1 MAKKATVLLV
11 ISESLNDNVI
21 VSQALDHA
29 RVIAK
34 AGLAEFEII
43 AVAVMDAKFTE
54 EEKFKDRAEEI
65 ADAPVHVIR
74 GTRARIPLSPFVNG
88 RRIAAALGDVKKTF
102 THVHARNDYSAIASR
117 YVARA
122 TGATLIW
129 DCRGDAVS
137 EVDFFRATSR
147 LAWPAKQGLIARRRV
162 AARVADRAIFV
173 SHALRKRIG
182 DNWRSD
188 KPYEIIPCSASHE
201 SFFYSAALRQ
211 DARKELNL
219 APRDRLYIYSGGLAP
234 YQKFPEMIQMF
245 DRISKNDRNA
255 WLLVLTPAK
264 AQAAHLIGKRPRV
277 TLKSVATGDVNRYLN
292 AADAAI
298 MLRDKVPTNI
308 VSSPTKFAEYCLVG
322 LPVVM
327 TDAVADSYAL
337 ASQMGN
343 VIDVTEANT
352 IPPFP
357 KFERDDLAKRYTP
370 ILSREALVGSY
381 ERIYAPSIR

>member
-43 AVAVMDAKFTE
+43 AVVAMDAEFA
-54 EEKFKDRAEEI
+54 EEKEFKGRAEKI
-65 ADAPVHVIR
+65 ADAPVHVVR
-74 GTRARIPLSPFVNG
+74 GARARIPLSPFVNG
-88 RRIAAALGDVKKTF
+88 RRIGATLRSAKKTF
-102 THVHARNDYSAIASR
+102 THVHARNDYSVIVSR

-137 EVDFFRATSR
+137 EVDFSRATSR
-147 LAWPAKQGLIARRRV
+147 LAWPAKQGLIARRRK

-182 DNWRSD
+182 NCWKKD
-188 KPYEIIPCSASHE
+188 KPYEIIPCTASNE

-211 DARKELNL
+211 DARRELNL
-219 APRDRLYIYSGGLAP
+219 AARERLYVYSGGLAP

-245 DRISKNDRNA
+245 DRISQNDRNA
-255 WLLVLTPAK
+255 RLLVLTPAK
-264 AQAAHLIGKRPRV
+264 AKAAHIIGNRPRV
-277 TLKSVATGDVNRYLN
+277 TLKSVTPSDVNRYLN

-308 VSSPTKFAEYCLVG
+308 VASPTKFAEYCLAG

-343 VIDVTEANT
+343 VIDVTEANI

-357 KFERDDLAKRYTP
+357 KFERDDLAKRYMP
-370 ILSREALVGSY
+370 FLSREALVRSY
-381 ERIYAPSIR
+381 ERIYAPSIG